1 MLVEFFLKIVLA
13 SRRRVCHDGAVAE
26 QLIIRRRQIGPEDLQ
41 QIRTLVRQE
50 GERGRTH
57 LSRRLCQIWDWR
69 QANGRFRE
77 IACRDLLRQLEAR
90 AFINLPAMLKP
101 ARRPGYRNAVHTPE
115 LLEQALPQGWPRNW
129 CQRIELKLVQSR
141 LQRQV
146 FNGLIG
152 TYHYLGYQQPAGAQ
166 LQYLA
171 EYESCPI
178 ACLSFGPAAF
188 KVGPRDRFIGWP
200 VRYREQ
206 RLPWLVNND
215 RFLILPWAKVP
226 QLASWLLGHCLRG
239 LRADWQRVYRH
250 DLALCETFVE
260 QGRFGAGS
268 YAAANW
274 IYAGQT
280 QGRGRNDRL
289 NQGGL
294 PIKTIW
300 LYPLRRDFRRLLCS
314 SEP

>member
-1 MLVEFFLKIVLA
+1 VVE
-13 SRRRVCHDGAVAE
+13 E
-26 QLIIRRRQIGPEDLQ
+26 LIIRRRRIGPEELQ
-41 QIRTLVRQE
+41 QIRDLVRQE

-90 AFINLPAMLKP
+90 SFIHLPTMLKA
-101 ARRPGYRNAVHTPE
+101 ARRPGYRNVVHAPE
-115 LLEQALPQGWPRNW
+115 LLEQALPQDWPRGW
-129 CQRIELKLVQSR
+129 RQRMELKLVQSPV
-141 LQRQV
+141 QRQV
-146 FNGLIG
+146 FSGLIG
-152 TYHYLGYQQPAGAQ
+152 TYHYLGYQQPTGAQ

-171 EYESCPI
+171 QYESCPM

-188 KVGPRDRFIGWP
+188 KIGPRDQFIGWSAQD
-200 VRYREQ
+200 REA

-226 QLASWLLGHCLRG
+226 HLASWLLGHCLQQ
-239 LRADWQRVYRH
+239 LRVDWPQAYRQ

-260 QGRFGAGS
+260 QGRFQAGS

-274 IYAGQT
+274 ICAGQT

-300 LYPLRRDFRRLLCS
+300 LYPLRRDFRRLLCTS
-314 SEP
+314 TP